1 MKEASVTVSGPAGKK
16 TEVLNSPD
24 TTLGRGRMC
33 DIILNDDSVSR
44 LHARIFRNAGGI
56 WMIED
61 MDSRNGVI
69 IDGQRVKSHAL
80 TCGNTI
86 KISYFVLTF
95 NEHSSGQRSEEK
107 SGHSPADNA
116 RHFHDHHALDTVIM
130 YRPESAT
137 ILGPALLPVF
147 NSLAEKLLAMTTS
160 TELYAQAC
168 RHLEESLHGFFAI
181 VRLPFPLQTDRG
193 EPRILAF
200 EGSKTNDPDVG
211 KSDGYR
217 FSQSVLE
224 AVCSTE
230 EPVMTQSHPTSGQ
243 DLSLT
248 IVNHIDPRVV
258 FAAPVNIVDDT
269 IDILYVDLPADQSPD
284 AMFDFVEAVSRQI
297 NYIQKNLF
305 YQELQITA
313 KALREANA
321 ALKDKDR
328 IKDEYVSRITH
339 DIKGHLGVIKSSLAI
354 ADDHSGIGSPED
366 KVKFIGRAS
375 DRTTQLLEFIAEL
388 LRITKL
394 RLGGQMVET
403 TFSLKDAITK
413 SLETVAP
420 GARDKLISLKANV
433 TEDIDTMIGDELS
446 ITEVITNLLFNAIKY
461 SPENESVT
469 LQAMVEHDQVLI
481 TISDTGIGIPPEEVD
496 QVFQEFFRASNAITF
511 AKDGTG
517 LGLALVKQIVE
528 RHGGTITAKNNTG
541 KGAVFSIVLPI

>member
-1 MKEASVTVSGPAGKK
+1 
-16 TEVLNSPD
+16 
-24 TTLGRGRMC
+24 
-33 DIILNDDSVSR
+33 
-44 LHARIFRNAGGI
+44 
-56 WMIED
+56 
-61 MDSRNGVI
+61 
-69 IDGQRVKSHAL
+69 
-80 TCGNTI
+80 
-86 KISYFVLTF
+86 
-95 NEHSSGQRSEEK
+95 
-107 SGHSPADNA
+107 
-116 RHFHDHHALDTVIM
+116 
-130 YRPESAT
+130 
-137 ILGPALLPVF
+137 
-147 NSLAEKLLAMTTS
+147 
-160 TELYAQAC
+160 
-168 RHLEESLHGFFAI
+168 
-181 VRLPFPLQTDRG
+181 
-193 EPRILAF
+193 
-200 EGSKTNDPDVG
+200 
-211 KSDGYR
+211 
-217 FSQSVLE
+217 
-224 AVCSTE
+224 
-230 EPVMTQSHPTSGQ
+230 MTQSHPTSGQ

-433 TEDIDTMIGDELS
+433 TEDIDIMIGDELS